1 MTVGFGIM
9 FSVWE
14 KQMAQKLLKRM
25 PRKVVPTDAGY
36 RKPGTA
42 GSMLGVSL
50 LDHLILGSDSRFTII
65 NTTKDEPI

>member
-1 MTVGFGIM
+1 
-9 FSVWE
+9 
-14 KQMAQKLLKRM
+14 MAQKLLKRM
-25 PRKVVPTDAGY
+25 PRKVAPTDAGN

-65 NTTKDEPI
+65 NTTKE

>member
-25 PRKVVPTDAGY
+25 PRKVAPKKSQVEETGRAACPHA
-36 RKPGTA
+36 A
-42 GSMLGVSL
+42 VLVGS
-50 LDHLILGSDSRFTII
+50 ILGSDSMSAIV